1 VATTVTVPVVNRR
14 FSSRSR
20 AVHTA
25 EQLRRA
31 LPGCCEDLAASLR
44 AGSSLRQATASAAD
58 RTPAPLGQ
66 LLGDICE
73 RVDRGSGF
81 AYELTNVAHTTGVD
95 EVRLMAAAVTLGHE
109 LGGQRALALDRVA
122 VVMRDRLGFDD
133 EVATQATTARLSAQV
148 MVLVPVAFCALS
160 SLSDHRLAHTLIST
174 SLGRMCIGVGFGLDF
189 VGWLW
194 MRRIVRGATWS

>member
-1 VATTVTVPVVNRR
+1 VKRP
-14 FSSRSR
+14 RSQHGR
-20 AVHTA
+20 AAHTSQ
-25 EQLRRA
+25 QLRRA

-44 AGSSLRQATASAAD
+44 AGSSLRHSIASAAQ
-58 RTPAPLGQ
+58 RTPPPLGG

-81 AYELTNVAHTTGVD
+81 AYELTNVARTTGVE

-148 MVLVPVAFCALS
+148 MVLVPIAFCALS
-160 SLSDHRLAHTLIST
+160 SLSDHRLAHTLLST
-174 SLGRMCIGVGFGLDF
+174 SLGRMCIAVGFGLDF
-189 VGWLW
+189 MGWLW

>member
-1 VATTVTVPVVNRR
+1 VRR
-14 FSSRSR
+14 QLTR
-20 AVHTA
+20 AGRVGRTS

-44 AGSSLRQATASAAD
+44 AGSSLRHSIASAAQ
-58 RTPAPLGQ
+58 RTASPLGQ
-66 LLGDICE
+66 LLSDICE

-81 AYELTNVAHTTGVD
+81 AYELTNVAEETGVE
-95 EVRLMAAAVTLGHE
+95 EVRLMAAAVALGHE

-122 VVMRDRLGFDD
+122 VVIRDRLGFDD

-148 MVLVPVAFCALS
+148 MVLVPIAFCLLS
-160 SLSDHRLAHTLIST
+160 SLSDHRLARTLLST
-174 SLGRMCIGVGFGLDF
+174 PLGQACIVIGFGLDF
-189 VGWLW
+189 IGWLW